1 MRKAAVKDA
10 GDVAATMAVV
20 ARFAGRPLAIAASA
34 ESWSSE
40 WPASGPWEP

>member
-20 ARFAGRPLAIAASA
+20 ARFAGRPLEVAASGEA
-34 ESWSSE
+34 WTGK